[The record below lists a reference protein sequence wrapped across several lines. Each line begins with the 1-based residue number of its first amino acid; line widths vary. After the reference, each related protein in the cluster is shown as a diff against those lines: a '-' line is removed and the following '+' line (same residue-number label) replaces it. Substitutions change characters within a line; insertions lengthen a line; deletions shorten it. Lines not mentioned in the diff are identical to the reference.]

1 MVFLKG
7 FFMDCI
13 FCKITAGD
21 LPCYKIYENEY
32 VLAFLDIANDFEGH
46 TLVIPKKHCKNILD
60 CDEFYLNEII
70 KAVKLISN
78 KYIKKG
84 YDGVDVINAN
94 EEAAQQ
100 SVFHLHFH
108 IIPRKINDGINVF
121 PNRKDL
127 KLDLQN
133 IADKLKIN

>member
-1 MVFLKG
+1 M
-7 FFMDCI
+7 
-13 FCKITAGD
+13 
-21 LPCYKIYENEY
+21 PCYKIYENEY

-60 CDEFYLNEII
+60 CDEFYLNEVI

-108 IIPRKINDGINVF
+108 IIPRKTNDGINVN